1 MRSTHA
7 VAIYIYVSK
16 FFCSVHTVCEGKKES
31 FKTSHKKS
39 NKEEKK
45 AKNTKK
51 TKKDKREQCS
61 KKEKAKIK
69 MEIKKSEKAK
79 SLQCN
84 IKKI

>member
-1 MRSTHA
+1 MVSLSIYMYRIFFVVYIRSA
-7 VAIYIYVSK
+7 REK
-16 FFCSVHTVCEGKKES
+16 KNLLKNHTKKA
-31 FKTSHKKS
+31 TKK
-39 NKEEKK
+39 KKK

-51 TKKDKREQCS
+51 DKRELCS

-79 SLQCN
+79 SLQYN